1 MTESTVNSPA
11 EAEPSNAT
19 SIWRSRDTLWL
30 ALPAASGVVLGV
42 LWWVLAPGG
51 LNLLSGNPELANP
64 SNPDSWLP
72 RDLVLAA
79 LMLLSGCFTG
89 LMLDGKLQGIGVG
102 RRLTFALIGG
112 AVGAT
117 IAWLVGLLAAKLW
130 GAAPDPALG
139 PDYGF
144 TLRSYAVLLLWPCA
158 IAFVTFVLALFG
170 VLSRKP
176 VK

>member
-1 MTESTVNSPA
+1 MTEPIVDVPR
-11 EAEPSNAT
+11 EAEPPLRSAF
-19 SIWRSRDTLWL
+19 WRSRDTLWL
-30 ALPAASGVVLGV
+30 VLPAAGGVVLGV

-51 LNLLSGNPELANP
+51 LNVLSGNPELANP

-79 LMLLSGCFTG
+79 IMVAAGCVVG
-89 LMLDGKLQGIGVG
+89 LFLDGKLNGAGTG
-102 RRLTFALIGG
+102 RRFVLALAGG
-112 AVGAT
+112 AVWA
-117 IAWLVGLLAAKLW
+117 AVSWAVGLLAAQLW
-130 GAAPDPALG
+130 GKAPDPALG
-139 PDYGF
+139 PEYGF

-158 IAFVTFVLALFG
+158 TAFVTFILALFG